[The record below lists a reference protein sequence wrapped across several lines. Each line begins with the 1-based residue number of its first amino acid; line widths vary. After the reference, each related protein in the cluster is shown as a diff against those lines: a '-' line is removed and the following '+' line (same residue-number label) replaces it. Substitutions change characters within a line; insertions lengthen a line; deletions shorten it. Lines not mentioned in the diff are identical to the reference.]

1 MTKDNHEIRTLTP
14 SDAPAFRA
22 LRLEGLKDV
31 PEAFTAAYEIEST
44 YPVSHF
50 ADRISDNAVL
60 GGFSAAG
67 DLVGIIGLHVP
78 ASPRTGHM
86 GEVWGVYV
94 RPDGRG
100 TGLAARM
107 MAAVV
112 ALARKTAGLEA
123 LSLGVGAYNVAARR
137 TYEKAGFRPV
147 AHLPRLLKVGD
158 RYIDEIVMHLT
169 LDDLA

>member
-1 MTKDNHEIRTLTP
+1 MSKENHEIRLLTP
-14 SDAPAFRA
+14 ADAPAFRA
-22 LRLEGLKDV
+22 LRLEGLKTV
-31 PEAFTAAYEIEST
+31 PEAFTAAYEIECT
-44 YPVSHF
+44 YPVCHF
-50 ADRISDNAVL
+50 ADLIAKNVVV
-60 GGFSAAG
+60 GGFGPAG
-67 DLVGIIGLHVP
+67 DLVGVIGLHVP

-94 RPDGRG
+94 RSDGRG
-100 TGLAARM
+100 TGLAGRLM
-107 MAAVV
+107 VEIV
-112 ALARKTAGLEA
+112 EIARKTAALET

-169 LDDLA
+169 LDDLP